1 MSGLAQVRPLPYDA
15 GADVA
20 NGIGCHLCAS
30 HTSYSWRTLLQH
42 LRYKHNV
49 KHSDVKGTPLHEMA
63 RAELRSQERSRHER
77 KASRQRRRG
86 SQQEQQQEQTQ
97 APQEPAV
104 WRQMQLWVQCDALG
118 EPQMPL
124 RCKLAQP
131 RDVAIQEE
139 QTLAFGEGDQGG
151 GVTLGEKRKRADE
164 EVEESQ
170 ECGQRGA
177 KQKKGCVGEQG
188 QRGSKPRAAKLEE
201 RWARVAVAKQALEWA
216 PKNKNARLL
225 RTTWPLKP
233 MIDFDTADFEAYL
246 RNTLCLQ
253 ESTVGAHIQ
262 KIKYFM
268 GMLDVAYPSKH
279 VDIMVG
285 VYRSG
290 ADAAARSER
299 PCVVREAPTAP
310 REDSAS
316 CVCVCVCVRVCVVL

>member
-1 MSGLAQVRPLPYDA
+1 MSGLAQARPLPYDA

-20 NGIGCHLCAS
+20 KGISCHLCAG

-49 KHSDVKGTPLHEMA
+49 KHSDVKGSPLHDMA
-63 RAELRSQERSRHER
+63 RAELRSQERSRR
-77 KASRQRRRG
+77 AKKTSRQRQRG
-86 SQQEQQQEQTQ
+86 SQQEQQQEPTQ

-104 WRQMQLWVQCDALG
+104 WRQMHLWVQCDAHG

-124 RCKLAQP
+124 RCRLAQP
-131 RDVAIQEE
+131 RDAATQEE
-139 QTLAFGEGDQGG
+139 PTPAFGEGDQGG

-164 EVEESQ
+164 KVEDSQ
-170 ECGQRGA
+170 QGEERGA
-177 KQKKGCVGEQG
+177 KQKKGCVGEQS

-216 PKNKNARLL
+216 PTKDNRRLL
-225 RTTWPLKP
+225 RTTWPLTP
-233 MIDFDTADFEAYL
+233 MGDFDAADFEAYL

-253 ESTVGAHIQ
+253 ESTVGAHVQ

-268 GMLDVAYPSKH
+268 GMLDVAYPSSH
-279 VDIMVG
+279 VEIMVG

-290 ADAAARSER
+290 ADAAARSE
-299 PCVVREAPTAP
+299 VLSAVRGAPTAP
-310 REDSAS
+310 RDDPARS
-316 CVCVCVCVRVCVVL
+316 CRTKEV